1 MNDARESQHEGWRRR
16 RFFWMKFLFN
26 KIRVLETHMVNN
38 KIKIKA
44 TRLAPLF
51 TNVSFV
57 IPLNIKSMITH
68 TIKLLKTCWRTR
80 EPLYNKKGWTS
91 CNKHVNMV
99 LVVIIWSQ
107 TPKTTASKRKSHAK
121 QILQTFYHYKVNY
134 FNFFFFIFGLRQP
147 LS

>member
-1 MNDARESQHEGWRRR
+1 
-16 RFFWMKFLFN
+16 MKFLFN

-68 TIKLLKTCWRTR
+68 TIKLLKTC
-80 EPLYNKKGWTS
+80 
-91 CNKHVNMV
+91 
-99 LVVIIWSQ
+99 
-107 TPKTTASKRKSHAK
+107 
-121 QILQTFYHYKVNY
+121 
-134 FNFFFFIFGLRQP
+134 
-147 LS
+147 